1 MRRSIPPMRN
11 YLVKRFLLLIPTL
24 LGISLVSFLIIQ
36 LAPGDPATMRLGNAQ
51 GARSQAL
58 AVQIIQETRAL
69 YGLDRPLHEQYL
81 SWLGRIVTLDF
92 GNSIRDQRPVLDK
105 LKERVPVSIQLGG
118 ISLFLAYLISI
129 PLGIYS
135 ATHQHTRTDKA
146 TTVLLFML
154 YSLPNFWLAT
164 LAIVYLGGGD
174 FLDVFPVFGLQS
186 VGSESWTVWERF
198 VDRLWHLVLPVT
210 CMTYY
215 TLAALSR
222 YMRSSMLEVVRQDF
236 IRTARAKGVS
246 ERLVIYRHALRNS
259 LIPIV
264 TLMADLLPALIGGS
278 IVIETIFSVP
288 GMGQLIWEAVLLR
301 DYPVVMA
308 VFTISAFLTLFGILI
323 ADILYTVVDPRIK
336 YEQQSA

>member
-1 MRRSIPPMRN
+1 MRG
-11 YLVKRFLLLIPTL
+11 YLIKRVLLLIPTL
-24 LGISLVSFLIIQ
+24 IGISVISFLIIQ
-36 LAPGDPATMRLGNAQ
+36 LAPGDPATMRLGNATQ
-51 GARSQAL
+51 GVRDQAL
-58 AVQIIQETRAL
+58 AEQIIRETRAL

-81 SWLGRIVTLDF
+81 SWLGRIVTFDF

-118 ISLFLAYLISI
+118 ISLILAYLISI
-129 PLGIYS
+129 PLGVYS
-135 ATHQHTRTDKA
+135 ATHQYSRTDKVL
-146 TTVLLFML
+146 TVFLFML
-154 YSLPNFWLAT
+154 YSLPNFWIAT

-174 FLDVFPVFGLQS
+174 FLDVFPVFGLETI
-186 VGSESWTVWERF
+186 GSDNWTFWERF
-198 VDRLWHLVLPVT
+198 ADRLWHLVLPVT

-236 IRTARAKGVS
+236 IRTARAKGLS

-264 TLMADLLPALIGGS
+264 TLMANLLPTLIGGS

-288 GMGQLIWEAVLLR
+288 GMGQLGWEAVLLR
-301 DYPVVMA
+301 DYPVIMA
-308 VFTISAFLTLFGILI
+308 VFTISAFLTLLGILI
-323 ADILYTVVDPRIK
+323 ADILYTIVDPRIR

>member
-1 MRRSIPPMRN
+1 MRG
-11 YLVKRFLLLIPTL
+11 YLLKRILLLVPTL
-24 LGISLVSFLIIQ
+24 IGISLISFLIIQ
-36 LAPGDPATMRLGNAQ
+36 LAPGDPATMRLGNAAQ
-51 GARSQAL
+51 GIRDQAL
-58 AVQIIQETRAL
+58 AEQIIRETRAL

-81 SWLGRIVTLDF
+81 SWLGRIVTFDF

-105 LKERVPVSIQLGG
+105 LKERVPVSILLGG
-118 ISLFLAYLISI
+118 ISLILAYLIAI
-129 PLGIYS
+129 PLGVYS
-135 ATHQHTRTDKA
+135 ATHQYSRTDKA
-146 TTVLLFML
+146 ITVFLFTL
-154 YSLPNFWLAT
+154 YSLPNFWIAT

-174 FLDVFPVFGLQS
+174 FLDVFPVFGLQTI
-186 VGSESWTVWERF
+186 GAENWTVWERF

-236 IRTARAKGVS
+236 IRTARAKGLS

-264 TLMADLLPALIGGS
+264 TLMANLLPTLIGGS
-278 IVIETIFSVP
+278 IVIETIFSIP
-288 GMGQLIWEAVLLR
+288 GMGQLGWEAVLLR
-301 DYPVVMA
+301 DYPVIMA
-308 VFTISAFLTLFGILI
+308 VFTISAFLTLLGILI
-323 ADILYTVVDPRIK
+323 ADILYTIVDPRIR